1 MICRAGRA
9 ARIAAL
15 GAAIALASAPPADA
29 QGVSV
34 ALGRL
39 FTEDARSVFRFDVGR
54 PVAGPLG
61 VTLHGT
67 AVTSPAGASR
77 PLWGAGA
84 DLTLFQN
91 GRPGFY
97 AVAGLDG
104 GFGFDD
110 AETLW
115 GSWSAGLGYEYFPFD
130 VLVVGLEGRWRE
142 LAPTTQS
149 GAELSLRFGARFGR
163 ARTPAPA
170 RPGVRLPPPG
180 APSASDLPGADEYA
194 STAAAALT
202 AIVATAEDAIGTRY
216 RLGGTGEGDGFDCSG
231 LIQYAY
237 AQEGIDLPRRSVDQ
251 ARAGREIGRDAARL
265 RPGDILTFAQS
276 GTRVS
281 HVGLYVGDGR
291 FIHSASRGVR
301 VSVLDENNPDGRYW
315 MRRWVGS
322 RRILE

>member
-1 MICRAGRA
+1 MRTRLA
-9 ARIAAL
+9 AAAL
-15 GAAIALASAPPADA
+15 AAALTLAGARPAEG
-29 QGVSV
+29 QGISV

-39 FTEDARSVFRFDVGR
+39 FTDDARSVFRFDVAR

-61 VTLHGT
+61 FTLHGT
-67 AVTSPAGASR
+67 AVTSPAGISS

-84 DLTLFQN
+84 DVTLFQN

-104 GFGFDD
+104 GFGFNE

-130 VLVVGLEGRWRE
+130 VLVIGLEGRWRE
-142 LAPTTQS
+142 LAPGAQS
-149 GAELSLRFGARFGR
+149 GAELSVRFGARFGS
-163 ARTPAPA
+163 ARSREPA

-180 APSASDLPGADEYA
+180 SPSASDLPGAEEYA
-194 STAAAALT
+194 SSAAAALE

-216 RLGGTGEGDGFDCSG
+216 RLGGNGEGDGFDCSG

-237 AQEGIDLPRRSVDQ
+237 AQQGIELPRRSTDQ
-251 ARAGREIGRDAARL
+251 AKAGHEIGRDPARL
-265 RPGDILTFAQS
+265 QPGDILTFAQS
-276 GTRVS
+276 GSRIT

-301 VSVLDENNPDGRYW
+301 VSLLDENDPDGRYW

-322 RRILE
+322 RRVLE

>member
-1 MICRAGRA
+1 MR
-9 ARIAAL
+9 RIGSVAAL
-15 GAAIALASAPPADA
+15 AACCATVAATPVEA
-29 QGVSV
+29 QGVGV

-39 FTEDARSVFRFDVGR
+39 FTDEARSVFRLDVGR

-84 DLTLFQN
+84 DVTLFQN
-91 GRPGFY
+91 GAPGFY

-104 GFGFDD
+104 GFGFDE

-115 GSWSAGLGYEYFPFD
+115 GSWSAGLGYEYFPLE
-130 VLVVGLEGRWRE
+130 VLVIGLEGRWRE
-142 LAPTTQS
+142 LAPGAVG

-180 APSASDLPGADEYA
+180 GPSASDLPGAEEYA
-194 STAAAALT
+194 SSAAAALE
-202 AIVATAEDAIGTRY
+202 AVVATANDAIGTRY

-231 LIQYAY
+231 LIQFAY
-237 AQEGIDLPRRSVDQ
+237 AQEGIELPRRSVDQ
-251 ARAGREIGRDAARL
+251 AKAGREIGTDPDRL
-265 RPGDILTFAQS
+265 QPGDILTFAQS
-276 GTRVS
+276 GSRIS
-281 HVGLYVGDGR
+281 HVGLYVGEGR